1 MHVLEEDDGS
11 GWVKV
16 ADRVGEKGLVPATY
30 IELSDSH
37 AITPI
42 EAPAPGHAQGS
53 GKFGTSANHCPKFFR
68 SYRLSGRH
76 KVRGIYEYQAQGPD
90 ELNIQKGGNIE
101 LTSGPT
107 GGEHYADGWWEGTV
121 LSKIRGIE
129 N

>member
-37 AITPI
+37 AITPT

-53 GKFGTSANHCPKFFR
+53 GKYGTSANHCPKFFR
-68 SYRLSGRH
+68 SYRPSGRH
-76 KVRGIYEYQAQGPD
+76 KVRGIYDYQAQGPD
-90 ELNIQKGGNIE
+90 ELSIQKGGSIE

-121 LSKIRGIE
+121 L
-129 N
+129 